1 MTGSRTHVTHTSPA
15 INSSAAHSDLCTE
28 SSTFCGSPAI
38 PESLPSHFAQNMN
51 VAAEPNASRM
61 MSATLPVST
70 NDTSVAHFAISMPK
84 GATNMHMMPSIMKRA
99 RRGMRSKSRS
109 MSSMLRLPIWCSAV
123 PTHRNSR
130 LFATAWKMMSRIA
143 AQTASGVPTPAHAVM
158 RPRFAMVEYA
168 STRLALL
175 CEIAMNE
182 HSANVRPPTSTTI
195 TEGTMHTAKIGESFT
210 SRNTPALTM
219 VDECRSAE
227 VGVGA
232 TIAPRSHVWKGI
244 CAAFV
249 MPANASKVTG
259 SMTSAGKALPSSTN
273 IENESGRP
281 KTPR

>member
-1 MTGSRTHVTHTSPA
+1 
-15 INSSAAHSDLCTE
+15 
-28 SSTFCGSPAI
+28 
-38 PESLPSHFAQNMN
+38 
-51 VAAEPNASRM
+51 

-70 NDTSVAHFAISMPK
+70 NDTSVAHFAMSMPK
-84 GATNMHMMPSIMKRA
+84 GATNMHIMPSIMKRA

-123 PTHRNSR
+123 PTHRNKR

-158 RPRFAMVEYA
+158 RPRLAIVEYA

-175 CEIAMNE
+175 WEMAINE
-182 HSANVRPPTSTTI
+182 HRAKVSPPTSTTI
-195 TEGTMHTAKIGESFT
+195 TEGTKLTAKIGESFT
-210 SRNTPALTM
+210 SKNTPALTI
-219 VDECRSAE
+219 VEECSRAD

-232 TIAPRSHVWKGI
+232 TIAPSSHVWKGI

-259 SMTSAGKALPSSTN
+259 SMTSAGKAAPSSTN
-273 IENESGRP
+273 IEKERGRP